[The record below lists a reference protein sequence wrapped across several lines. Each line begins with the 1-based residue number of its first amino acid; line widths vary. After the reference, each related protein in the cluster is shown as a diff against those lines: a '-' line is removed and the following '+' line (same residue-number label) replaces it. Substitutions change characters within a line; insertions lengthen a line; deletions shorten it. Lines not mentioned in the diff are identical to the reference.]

1 MAELTQTQRQTIM
14 NRYADELADGVV
26 FTRIGAS
33 LRSIRGYKPP
43 PAKREI
49 AALYSAAGKLAAM
62 GDSYVPF
69 AMALAHAGGQY
80 QSSGELLAC
89 AYEAVAQ
96 VLRTGYT
103 DVIKLASPE
112 PGRRKD
118 AERRYTLR
126 EALTVSEVLTD
137 VQLSFSAINGVPGI
151 GWVEALIREDCGMR
165 EWTRGEWQV

>member
-1 MAELTQTQRQTIM
+1 MEMTQERRQEILSS
-14 NRYADELADGVV
+14 YADSMVDGEC
-26 FTRIGAS
+26 FTGMARS

-43 PAKREI
+43 PTSREI

-69 AMALAHAGGQY
+69 AMAIAHAGGQY
-80 QSSGELLAC
+80 QSSGELLAS
-89 AYEAVAQ
+89 AYEAVAR
-96 VLRTGYT
+96 VLATGYT

-118 AERRYTLR
+118 AQRRYKLR

-137 VQLSFSAINGVPGI
+137 VQLAFGGIHGVPGI
-151 GWVEALIREDCGMR
+151 GWVEEAIREDCGMQK
-165 EWTRGEWQV
+165 WVRGAWR